1 MTNHRHSS
9 SFSVVLYAN
18 RSPRSRAFLL
28 LRLLLLLL
36 LLLLLPSG
44 ASVLQIHHLPGTL
57 DVGKGRFLLPFT
69 PLASTLRTLPQSRAV
84 LFAAVWQEQASSER
98 PDDFNRCIVRARLVI

>member
-1 MTNHRHSS
+1 
-9 SFSVVLYAN
+9 
-18 RSPRSRAFLL
+18 
-28 LRLLLLLL
+28 LLLLLL
-36 LLLLLPSG
+36 LLSSG

-98 PDDFNRCIVRARLVI
+98 PDDFNRCIVRARPVVCRLVPGEKKQYRLVAVLARTLPFS